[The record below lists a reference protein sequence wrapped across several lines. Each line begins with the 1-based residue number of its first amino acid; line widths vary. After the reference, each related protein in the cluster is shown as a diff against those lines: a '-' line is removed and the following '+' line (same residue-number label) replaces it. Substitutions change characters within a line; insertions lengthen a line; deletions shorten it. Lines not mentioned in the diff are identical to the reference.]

1 MDDVQNCPGGSEVN
15 GKMREKVEKIKE
27 QEYEADLPFISALL
41 VTKNEQEYVELALK
55 SLIDQT
61 YPKNKYEIII
71 VDGNSTDDT
80 LKIVTQ
86 IKRQYQTEVFS
97 ITVLNNPKQI
107 LASGWNIGIKASR
120 GDYVVRIDAH
130 ARADADFLMMSMKTM
145 LKTNA
150 SCVGGKLIT
159 KTLSGNNDTI
169 SKILSSPFGVGN
181 SSFRVSDTAG
191 YADTAVYGLYK
202 KKVFEEV
209 GYFNEKYIRN
219 QDLEMHS
226 RIKKTGGKFYFN
238 PQIKCTYYAR
248 NTMRKMAKQAFQNG
262 MWNMVLLKED
272 GMGLS
277 IRHLVPFAFVNFLIV
292 TGLGGIYKKPLRVMG
307 IFAALLH
314 LMCGFIFGIRI
325 GAKGNEKME
334 MPFLFLLLHVSYGAG
349 YFSGL

>member
-209 GYFNEKYIRN
+209 VHFIWG
-219 QDLEMHS
+219 
-226 RIKKTGGKFYFN
+226 
-238 PQIKCTYYAR
+238 
-248 NTMRKMAKQAFQNG
+248 
-262 MWNMVLLKED
+262 LK
-272 GMGLS
+272 
-277 IRHLVPFAFVNFLIV
+277 
-292 TGLGGIYKKPLRVMG
+292 
-307 IFAALLH
+307 
-314 LMCGFIFGIRI
+314 
-325 GAKGNEKME
+325 
-334 MPFLFLLLHVSYGAG
+334 
-349 YFSGL
+349 